1 MSAGSKFCL
10 LVVMAVLSA
19 CGGGGSSTPETSDV
33 PPVPP
38 VPPPVNSAP
47 VAFDVNGK
55 TNIDEP
61 FDGQLDGRDVDGDT
75 LTYSITELP
84 TMGSVEIVD
93 AATGAFRFTPQ
104 SAAYGTDLFRYR
116 VNDGS
121 DNSEEAAVTVVINS
135 KPVAQDG
142 TLRVATS
149 LPARGAL
156 TATDLDGD
164 ALTFQLLGQPANGT
178 IQDFDAVS
186 GSFTYVASAGFE
198 GADSFTYRSN
208 DGFAN
213 SETATIVVSVNEW
226 LGTVSFGT
234 ADDEDAV
241 YGLDIDSEDNL
252 YVAYTT
258 TGSVPGATSAG
269 GADVALAKVDKS
281 GTVLWQKQWGHA
293 ADESAYQL
301 VRSNDGSLYLT
312 VSAFENDVRTGAYIV
327 KFDENGD
334 LLWELPMPV
343 PITTVLLYRLVVA
356 PTGNLFVTAWASPLS
371 QLLKITPN
379 GTIDWIKY
387 LGTSDE
393 DPVDP
398 LLEGQYDA
406 VDFLFA
412 RDLAVDANE
421 VVHLTLN
428 LIYTP
433 AGGQSTGMR
442 AMLASFDGNGTI
454 LTRLEPLVTS
464 ASPEV
469 DNGARLRDV
478 RLTSS
483 GNLRVA
489 GDTGGVLAVA
499 ELDTAGNEIWST
511 SRAVTGEVRYGF
523 RGALM
528 ADGSSVVAGI
538 SDLEAGD
545 GTIPDVAVTKFGAT
559 GSFQWESILSGIRA
573 DGTSDVDDSGGQPI
587 VDSDG
592 SIFILVRSDGGA
604 IGTGSNQGGTDVFLV
619 KLDGDTGEVIHP

>member
-10 LVVMAVLSA
+10 LVITAALCA
-19 CGGGGSSTPETSDV
+19 CGGGGSSTPETSN
-33 PPVPP
+33 VPP

-47 VAFDVNGK
+47 VAFDVTGK
-55 TNIDEP
+55 TNMDEP
-61 FDGQLDGRDVDGDT
+61 LDGQLDGRDVDGDI

-104 SAAYGTDLFRYR
+104 AAAYGTDLFRYR

-135 KPVAQDG
+135 KPVVQDG

-149 LPARGAL
+149 LPAPGAL

-164 ALTFQLLGQPANGT
+164 ALTFELLGQPANGT

-208 DGFAN
+208 DGFAD

-234 ADDEDAV
+234 ADEEDAV
-241 YGLDIDSEDNL
+241 YGLDIDSQDNL

-258 TGSVPGATSAG
+258 TGSVPGAMSAG
-269 GADVALAKVDKS
+269 GADVVLAKVDKS
-281 GTVLWQKQWGHA
+281 GTVLWQKQWGHS

-301 VRSNDGSLYLT
+301 VRSSDGSLYLT
-312 VSAFENDVRTGAYIV
+312 ASVFESDVRTGAYIV
-327 KFDENGD
+327 KFDETGD
-334 LLWELPMPV
+334 LLWELPMLEPNAA
-343 PITTVLLYRLVVA
+343 VLLYRLVEA
-356 PTGNLFVTAWASPLS
+356 PTGNLFVNAWANPLS
-371 QLLKITPN
+371 QLLKITPD

-387 LGTSDE
+387 LGTSAE

-406 VDFLFA
+406 VNYLFA

-421 VVHLTLN
+421 TVYSTLN

-433 AGGQSTGMR
+433 AGGQTTGMR

-464 ASPEV
+464 ASPDV

-478 RLTSS
+478 RLTNS

-528 ADGSSVVAGI
+528 ADGSSIVAGD
-538 SDLEAGD
+538 SGLEASD
-545 GTIPDVAVTKFGAT
+545 GTMPDVAVTKFDAVGN
-559 GSFQWESILSGIRA
+559 FQWESILSGVRA
-573 DGTSDVDDSGGQPI
+573 DGTSDVDDFAGQPI
-587 VDSDG
+587 IDSDG
-592 SIFILVRSDGGA
+592 SIFMLVRSDGGA
-604 IGTGSNQGGTDVFLV
+604 IGTGSNQGGLDVFLV
-619 KLDGDTGEVIHP
+619 KLDGDTGEMIHP